1 MQKVRAIY
9 PGSFDPT
16 TNGHLDVIARAA
28 RIFDHLVVAVLNN
41 SEKSALFSVA
51 ERVEMLSESVQHIDN
66 VSVATFNG
74 LMVEFARQQQAQA
87 VVRGIRAISDYE
99 YEFQMALMNRRL
111 APELETVFMMPAEKY
126 SYVSSRLIKEVFRLG
141 GSIDGLVPPK
151 IVERLRERAK
161 RNLGESEGEI

>member
-1 MQKVRAIY
+1 MQKVKAIY

-41 SEKSALFSVA
+41 SEKSALFSVP
-51 ERVEMLSESVQHIDN
+51 ERVAMLSESTQQFDN

-74 LMVEFARQQQAQA
+74 LMVDFARQQQAHA

-141 GSIDGLVPPK
+141 GSIDGLVPPN

-161 RNLGESEGEI
+161 RNLGQSDGDI